1 MRSFLINF
9 LTIIICFSVKAQTV
23 DFELSL
29 SSNNVSD
36 IAQQDNGLVWVA
48 TDEGLNVFYDNESYV
63 FYSNIQDSLS
73 VLNSKI
79 NSLKVTSDDNL
90 IALSQDGLSVFNSEE
105 FNFIQVRL
113 GSKPISIV
121 EDVIDNKYWVSTEN
135 SGYYVLNSDFKTE
148 GHYVFDPLSPLSI
161 STSKLS
167 NNDENSIIFSRSK
180 AFISSINGFNGFNK
194 KFKTVKSY
202 FKGKKS
208 KL

>member
-1 MRSFLINF
+1 MRSFLINL
-9 LTIIICFSVKAQTV
+9 LTIIICVSVKAQTV

-48 TDEGLNVFYDNESYV
+48 TDEGLNVFYDNENYV

-90 IALSQDGLSVFNSEE
+90 ITLSQDGLSVFNSEE
-105 FNFIQVRL
+105 FNFIQIRL

-121 EDVIDNKYWVSTEN
+121 EDVIDNKYWHIDIRRYT
-135 SGYYVLNSDFKTE
+135 YVCL
-148 GHYVFDPLSPLSI
+148 
-161 STSKLS
+161 
-167 NNDENSIIFSRSK
+167 
-180 AFISSINGFNGFNK
+180 
-194 KFKTVKSY
+194 
-202 FKGKKS
+202 
-208 KL
+208 